1 MSEETII
8 KIESVIDYIET
19 HLNEKLTLDTIAAAI
34 HYSKYHLSRLFLDT
48 VGLHINEYIKR
59 RQLTEAAKL
68 LIFSEKPIIDIA
80 LLCGYQ
86 SQQAFSSAF
95 KSMYKAPPAE
105 YRATHSFYPLQLRFT
120 LEKNYSHPLFSIDHI
135 RLANETDIPA
145 WMNLMHLVIDGYPE
159 MNEEDYLTQLKIGIS
174 EQRALVLKDDA
185 LLIGAML
192 FNRHT
197 GSIDYWGPEMNE
209 EDYLTQLKIGISE
222 QRALVLKDD
231 ALLIGAMLFNRHTGS
246 IDYWGIHPQH
256 RNAGIHKLFI
266 DALLHTY
273 LPNQD
278 ISMTTYRAGDKADT
292 GHRALL
298 YTLGFAER
306 ELLVEYGYPTQKF
319 VLSPEQGSNA
329 HD

>member
-34 HYSKYHLSRLFLDT
+34 HYSKYHLSRLFVDT

-197 GSIDYWGPEMNE
+197 GSIDYWG
-209 EDYLTQLKIGISE
+209 
-222 QRALVLKDD
+222 
-231 ALLIGAMLFNRHTGS
+231 
-246 IDYWGIHPQH
+246 IHPQH

-319 VLSPEQGSNA
+319 VLSSKQGSNA

>member
-34 HYSKYHLSRLFLDT
+34 HYSKYHLSRLFVDT
-48 VGLHINEYIKR
+48 VVLHINEYIKR

-120 LEKNYSHPLFSIDHI
+120 LEKNYSRPLFSIDHI

-197 GSIDYWGPEMNE
+197 GSIDYWG
-209 EDYLTQLKIGISE
+209 
-222 QRALVLKDD
+222 V
-231 ALLIGAMLFNRHTGS
+231 
-246 IDYWGIHPQH
+246 HPQY

-319 VLSPEQGSNA
+319 VLSSKQEGNA

>member
-197 GSIDYWGPEMNE
+197 GSIDYWG
-209 EDYLTQLKIGISE
+209 
-222 QRALVLKDD
+222 V
-231 ALLIGAMLFNRHTGS
+231 
-246 IDYWGIHPQH
+246 HPQY

-319 VLSPEQGSNA
+319 VLSPEQGSNT

>member
-34 HYSKYHLSRLFLDT
+34 HYSKYHLSRLFVDT

-105 YRATHSFYPLQLRFT
+105 YRATHSFYPLQLRFI

-174 EQRALVLKDDA
+174 EQRALVLKDD
-185 LLIGAML
+185 
-192 FNRHT
+192 
-197 GSIDYWGPEMNE
+197 
-209 EDYLTQLKIGISE
+209 
-222 QRALVLKDD
+222 V
-231 ALLIGAMLFNRHTGS
+231 LLIGAMLFNRHTGS
-246 IDYWGIHPQH
+246 IDYWGIHPQY

>member
-34 HYSKYHLSRLFLDT
+34 HYSKYHLSRLFVDT

-197 GSIDYWGPEMNE
+197 GSIDYWG
-209 EDYLTQLKIGISE
+209 
-222 QRALVLKDD
+222 V
-231 ALLIGAMLFNRHTGS
+231 
-246 IDYWGIHPQH
+246 HPQY

>member
-19 HLNEKLTLDTIAAAI
+19 HLNEKLTLDTIAATI
-34 HYSKYHLSRLFLDT
+34 HYSKYHLSRLFVDT

-197 GSIDYWGPEMNE
+197 GSIDYWG
-209 EDYLTQLKIGISE
+209 
-222 QRALVLKDD
+222 V
-231 ALLIGAMLFNRHTGS
+231 
-246 IDYWGIHPQH
+246 HPQY

>member
-34 HYSKYHLSRLFLDT
+34 HYSKYHLSRLFVDT

-135 RLANETDIPA
+135 RLANETDSPA

-197 GSIDYWGPEMNE
+197 GSIDYWG
-209 EDYLTQLKIGISE
+209 
-222 QRALVLKDD
+222 V
-231 ALLIGAMLFNRHTGS
+231 
-246 IDYWGIHPQH
+246 HPQY

-319 VLSPEQGSNA
+319 VLSSKQEGNA

>member
-34 HYSKYHLSRLFLDT
+34 HYSKYHLSRLFVDT

-120 LEKNYSHPLFSIDHI
+120 LEKNYSRPLFSIDHI

-197 GSIDYWGPEMNE
+197 GSIDYWG
-209 EDYLTQLKIGISE
+209 
-222 QRALVLKDD
+222 V
-231 ALLIGAMLFNRHTGS
+231 
-246 IDYWGIHPQH
+246 HPQY

-278 ISMTTYRAGDKADT
+278 LCITTYRAGDKADT

-319 VLSPEQGSNA
+319 VLSAEQEGNA

>member
-197 GSIDYWGPEMNE
+197 GSIDYWG
-209 EDYLTQLKIGISE
+209 
-222 QRALVLKDD
+222 V
-231 ALLIGAMLFNRHTGS
+231 
-246 IDYWGIHPQH
+246 HPQY

>member
-34 HYSKYHLSRLFLDT
+34 HYSKYHLSRLFVDT

-105 YRATHSFYPLQLRFT
+105 YRATHSFYPLQLRFI

-197 GSIDYWGPEMNE
+197 GSIDYWG
-209 EDYLTQLKIGISE
+209 
-222 QRALVLKDD
+222 V
-231 ALLIGAMLFNRHTGS
+231 
-246 IDYWGIHPQH
+246 HPQY

-278 ISMTTYRAGDKADT
+278 LCITTYRAGDKADT
-292 GHRALL
+292 GHRARL

-319 VLSPEQGSNA
+319 VLSSKQGSNA

>member
-197 GSIDYWGPEMNE
+197 GSIDYWG
-209 EDYLTQLKIGISE
+209 
-222 QRALVLKDD
+222 V
-231 ALLIGAMLFNRHTGS
+231 
-246 IDYWGIHPQH
+246 HPQY

-319 VLSPEQGSNA
+319 VLSSKQEGNA